1 MLITFKLFLSLPAFV
16 FDRAHKRVSLNFNPP
31 ALTYCLQDHAR
42 LSAIHCVCDC
52 VAKVYV
58 REYMHAAHTYAPAG
72 YMYPETPRVCE
83 ADARARERNSAP
95 LFI

>member
-31 ALTYCLQDHAR
+31 ALTYCLQDHMRAPVCNS
-42 LSAIHCVCDC
+42 LCVCDC

-58 REYMHAAHTYAPAG
+58 RKYICMMLAAA
-72 YMYPETPRVCE
+72 MYPETPESECVKH
-83 ADARARERNSAP
+83 
-95 LFI
+95 